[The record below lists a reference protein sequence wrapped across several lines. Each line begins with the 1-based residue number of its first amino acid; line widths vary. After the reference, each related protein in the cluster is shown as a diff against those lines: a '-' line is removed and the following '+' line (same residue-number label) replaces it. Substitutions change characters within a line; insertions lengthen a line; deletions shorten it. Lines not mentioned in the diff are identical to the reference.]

1 MVKAL
6 SWDEVYVAASRGV
19 AGTGGGFMAGG
30 GKFGGRRVATVR
42 RTIGVDALAALV
54 NRGDVHGL
62 TASVRVFG
70 AGATG
75 QGKRGLVIEERLPG
89 MAEPRVYEFDVVA
102 QGDFAIRRA
111 VAFVVERHRAGER
124 ERRERERLAQ
134 GRI

>member
-6 SWDEVYVAASRGV
+6 SWDEVYVAAARGL
-19 AGTGGGFMAGG
+19 AGG
-30 GKFGGRRVATVR
+30 GRFGGRRVATVR

-54 NRGDVHGL
+54 NRGDVPGL
-62 TASVRVFG
+62 TAMVRVFG
-70 AGATG
+70 TGEVGAVG
-75 QGKRGLVIEERLPG
+75 QGKRGLLIEERLPG
-89 MAEPRVYEFDVVA
+89 VAEPRVYEFDVVA

-111 VAFVVERHRAGER
+111 VAFVVERHRVGER